1 MKKIHQNTSVILGA
15 ALLSSLGVSAGHAA
29 EASPATLF
37 SAVDLDRGYMLSV
50 GEGKCGEGKCGGDK
64 KAKGEDKK
72 DAEGKCGEGKCGAA
86 DKEGGQK
93 DGKQKGAEGKCG
105 EGKCGGVA

>member
-15 ALLSSLGVSAGHAA
+15 ALLSSLGISAAHAA
-29 EASPATLF
+29 EASPAALF

-50 GEGKCGEGKCGGDK
+50 GEGKCGEGKCGGDQK
-64 KAKGEDKK
+64 EKGEDKK
-72 DAEGKCGEGKCGAA
+72 GAEGKCGEGKCGAA
-86 DKEGGQK
+86 DKEGGQQ
-93 DGKQKGAEGKCG
+93 DGKKKGAEGKCG